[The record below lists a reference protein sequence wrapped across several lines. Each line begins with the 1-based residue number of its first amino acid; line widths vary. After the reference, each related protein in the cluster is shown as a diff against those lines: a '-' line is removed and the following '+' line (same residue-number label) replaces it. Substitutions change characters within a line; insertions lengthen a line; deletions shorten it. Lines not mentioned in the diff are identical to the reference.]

1 MQITHKDKSMAI
13 PLNEE
18 IREEA
23 RKMSEYVIDD
33 TKRTV
38 EMLNWMKQ
46 QNKSPVTEDNSV
58 LGTALKAGA
67 DFATGNVLNGVSVL
81 ANTILPRL
89 RDRVAKPVEVK
100 EPEIDYL
107 ANANRS
113 LTEIND
119 KVVELR
125 DLITEKEIST
135 YEIDDICYDIQVI
148 ISDYFKGTK

>member
-1 MQITHKDKSMAI
+1 MAI

-38 EMLNWMKQ
+38 EMLNWMKA
-46 QNKSPVTEDNSV
+46 QNKSPVTEDNSA

-67 DFATGNVLNGVSVL
+67 AFATGNIIDGVSVL

-89 RDRVAKPVEVK
+89 RER
-100 EPEIDYL
+100 I
-107 ANANRS
+107 
-113 LTEIND
+113 TEI
-119 KVVELR
+119 KKEE
-125 DLITEKEIST
+125 ITPILNTETLQKLMKINNNILEIRHKLSDT
-135 YEIDDICYDIQVI
+135 PIDANLIDDHCFDAQQLIYELSKKV
-148 ISDYFKGTK
+148 